1 MSELLQHAHTDA
13 IAPGYLASTGEQVA
27 FVHHRAA
34 GTRRG
39 AVLLLGPFAAERE
52 RAHLTLVRFARSLAA
67 EGFDALR
74 FDFRGVGESA
84 GRFEDQTFSTWRDDA
99 RAALDHL
106 ASIAPGVPLSLV
118 GVRLGALL
126 AADLFAA
133 GLGDRLLLWAPPES
147 GRALL
152 WETLRRTLTAEMMA
166 SPDAPRRTREQL
178 AAELES
184 GRSVNVDGY
193 IWTRA
198 LWLDAH
204 NWTLKPAPDGDTRPR
219 LAVDFRPS
227 SSPSATTSERFWE
240 AGSRLAADTTDLF
253 ARSRAFLDGGG
264 A

>member
-1 MSELLQHAHTDA
+1 VSELLQHAHTDA

-27 FVHHRAA
+27 IVHHRAA
-34 GTRRG
+34 EPRRG
-39 AVLLLGPFAAERE
+39 AVLILGPFAAERE
-52 RAHLTLVRFARSLAA
+52 RAHLSLVRFARTLAA

-99 RAALDHL
+99 RAAFDQL
-106 ASIAPGVPLSLV
+106 ASIAPGVPLALI

-126 AADLFAA
+126 AADLFSA

-178 AAELES
+178 AAELEA
-184 GRSVNVDGY
+184 GRSVNV
-193 IWTRA
+193 
-198 LWLDAH
+198 H
-204 NWTLKPAPDGDTRPR
+204 NWTLKPAQDGDTRPR
-219 LAVDFRPS
+219 LSVDFRPS

-253 ARSRAFLDGGG
+253 ARSRTFLAGG
-264 A
+264 AP